1 MTPGKDK
8 IKKAKPSMV
17 GRFCSFFG
25 DGTPE
30 STGDLVISS
39 ITTEVRGA
47 SVLIPEGTLQRCSCN
62 YLSQSFLNPIVI
74 ALWLVLTWV
83 FGGHSL
89 ATMQS
94 SLRTT
99 SLSIQVMPRHV
110 GPHYDRMSKFPNRFL
125 ELLLMR
131 SRFDVSNVHTLPKCA
146 LQPQTGAHIS
156 RKGQNRA
163 NEDRL

>member
-99 SLSIQVMPRHV
+99 SLSIQVMPRLA
-110 GPHYDRMSKFPNRFL
+110 KL
-125 ELLLMR
+125 
-131 SRFDVSNVHTLPKCA
+131 
-146 LQPQTGAHIS
+146 
-156 RKGQNRA
+156 
-163 NEDRL
+163 